1 MGVFYHAHKVGAQHK
16 YHKGRIERD
25 FTQGP
30 LFKQIIAFSI
40 PIILTNVLQLVFNTA
55 DIAVLGALSEAGDR
69 AVAAVGATASLVT
82 LLTNLFI
89 GLSIGMNVV
98 VSKKLGEKDE
108 NGVKKLV
115 GMSVPLSISIGLL
128 LVVVGWTVSR
138 PLLILMNCD
147 ANVLNYAVKYMRI
160 YFSGMPLVMLY
171 NFFSAILRASGD
183 SKRPL
188 IYLVIGG
195 IVNIGFNVF
204 FVLVLGMDVE
214 GVAIATVIS
223 QGVAAIL
230 CIIRLSNSSGVV
242 HFKFKY
248 AKFYKSEFYEVM
260 KVGIPAGL
268 RSCMF
273 ALANVFITSTVNLFG
288 EDAMAGSSYS
298 SQVENYVSTAL
309 QAVATAITTIVS
321 QNYGA
326 KNVDRIKKTVVY
338 AVLINLT
345 AGLVLGFG
353 ALAILKPVVGFITDN
368 QTVIDFAYKRF
379 IGIGVFY
386 SLCGIMNVLSYS
398 LMGLGKS
405 FTGMIIA
412 LFTATIFR
420 IVWLNVLYRIT
431 GNFTVIFSAF
441 PASWILT
448 IIVYLFVF
456 IPLFKNIKLRFEL
469 EKENQTA

>member
-1 MGVFYHAHKVGAQHK
+1 
-16 YHKGRIERD
+16 
-25 FTQGP
+25 
-30 LFKQIIAFSI
+30 
-40 PIILTNVLQLVFNTA
+40 
-55 DIAVLGALSEAGDR
+55 
-69 AVAAVGATASLVT
+69 
-82 LLTNLFI
+82 
-89 GLSIGMNVV
+89 MNVV

-147 ANVLNYAVKYMRI
+147 ANVLDYAVRYMRI

-195 IVNIGFNVF
+195 FLNIGFNVF
-204 FVLVLGMDVE
+204 FVLVLKMDVE

-230 CIIRLSNSSGVV
+230 CIIRLSNSNGVV
-242 HFKFKY
+242 NFRFKY

-288 EDAMAGSSYS
+288 EEAMAGSSYS

-326 KNVDRIKKTVVY
+326 KNVDRIKKTVIY

-398 LMGLGKS
+398 LMGLGRS

-420 IVWLNVLYRIT
+420 IIWLNVLYRIT

-448 IIVYLFVF
+448 VIVYLFVF
-456 IPLFKNIKLRFEL
+456 IPHFKKIKLRFEL